1 MKHFLNCKECV
12 DLLLD
17 YLEGNLESQ
26 THDKLEKHFAGCSPC
41 LNFLKSYQT
50 CSQMAQQLRDQQVQI
65 PSELEARLKSF
76 LKEEVAKDQPIPPTS
91 STRPS

>member
-17 YLEGNLESQ
+17 YLEGNLEPQ
-26 THDKLEKHFAGCSPC
+26 TYEKLEKHFAGCSPC
-41 LNFLKSYQT
+41 LSFLKSYQN

-76 LKEEVAKDQPIPPTS
+76 LKEEVAKDLPISPTS
-91 STRPS
+91 SSHPS